1 MNFNKILVRE
11 RKKRGLSQEE
21 LAEKVQVS
29 RQSVSKWELGDAM
42 PDLNK
47 LLSLADVLE
56 ISLDELCGREE
67 YTIKTDDVE
76 ECVKAKKRPYTRI
89 LAVVIILVYSVGL
102 IHTIN
107 KNKEERLFYEK
118 QFDTFTESFKVTGAE
133 FFGQTN
139 NRLSYRFVPSISG
152 EWLTYK
158 ITFTDTEGNSY
169 VFDAENNGAICTGTA
184 TLGDNYGG
192 YNVSVS
198 VVSGELSRNVA
209 VAYNLCFNEGSSSWN
224 PITD

>member
-1 MNFNKILVRE
+1 MRFNEVLVNE

-29 RQSVSKWELGDAM
+29 RQSVSKWETGDAM

-47 LLSLADVLE
+47 LMLIADALE
-56 ISLDELCGREE
+56 MSLDELCGRTE
-67 YTIKTDDVE
+67 YIKKDVVKE
-76 ECVKAKKRPYTRI
+76 PEKAKKSSYT
-89 LAVVIILVYSVGL
+89 AVVVIIIL
-102 IHTIN
+102 IIHVAGFMYTMQ
-107 KNKEERLFYEK
+107 KNKETQAFYEK
-118 QFDTFTESFKVTGAE
+118 QFEALTDDFTVTGTE
-133 FFGQTN
+133 FFGESRN
-139 NRLSYRFVPSISG
+139 VLRYRFVPSISG
-152 EWLTYK
+152 YELKYK
-158 ITFTDTEGNSY
+158 ITFADVDGNAY
-169 VFDAENNGAICTGTA
+169 VFDAVNNGGVCTGTA
-184 TLGDNYGG
+184 NLGDNYGG